1 MRLLRVVLCKY
12 YHQATPYPQIAAAA
26 WRQLGG
32 SLAAASPITN
42 SMGLAFVGFLVF
54 GGLKGIPPFGQS
66 FPHPRYSKYIAT
78 HTENTKNPKNTW

>member
-1 MRLLRVVLCKY
+1 MALAHTGGICVDNFCSGGASVNGTIIK
-12 YHQATPYPQIAAAA
+12 A
-26 WRQLGG
+26 WRI
-32 SLAAASPITN
+32 SATAD
-42 SMGLAFVGFLVF
+42 FWDF